1 MEDQLRPLWEAIDRC
16 AGAVVSL
23 PTGGGLRHFKSRF
36 LRADEAGFWVQSPG
50 DDPLLVEHVIALR
63 QLAGVSFMAG
73 QAKVV
78 FAAGVLER
86 RADFCMDETGEIEA
100 LLLKWPEGVRAV
112 QRRSN
117 HRAKVPSTSIASVRA
132 WRLSKYAALRDRPAA
147 SAELEVRA
155 RDLSIGGIGLL
166 VMPPVVKQPMAG
178 QTIPI
183 PEGPRTAGLS
193 VEQRLR
199 VEIRYEELEILVEG
213 RVCHVR
219 ESPDLVQRIG
229 VQFKYRHEAIDGKQI
244 LWKLTRVV
252 GHLHREEVR
261 RWRLGLAG

>member
-1 MEDQLRPLWEAIDRC
+1 MDEQLRPIHDAISRS

-23 PTGGGLRHFKSRF
+23 PTGSGLRHFKSRF
-36 LRADEAGFWVQSPG
+36 LRADDAGFWVESPRA
-50 DDPLLVEHVIALR
+50 DAQLVDHVIALG

-78 FAAGVLER
+78 FAAAVLER
-86 RADFCMDETGEIEA
+86 QSDFRMDEQGEIEA
-100 LLLKWPEGVRAV
+100 ILLRWPEGVRAV

-117 HRAKVPSTSIASVRA
+117 HRAKVPANSIVSVRA
-132 WRLSKYAALRDRPAA
+132 WRMSKYAALRDRPSP

-155 RDLSIGGIGLL
+155 RDLSVGGIGLL
-166 VMPPVVKQPMAG
+166 VLPPAAKPPLPG
-178 QTIPI
+178 QTIPQ
-183 PEGPRTAGLS
+183 PEGPRTAGLAID
-193 VEQRLR
+193 QRLR
-199 VEIRYEELEILVEG
+199 VEIHYDELEILAEG

-229 VQFKYRHEAIDGKQI
+229 VQFKYRQEAIDGKQV
-244 LWKLTRVV
+244 LWKLTRIV